1 MNIIDISP
9 EISEKIAVWPGD
21 TPYEREVLMDVARG
35 DSFGLSRIKSTLHL
49 GAHTDAPNHY
59 SVGKGISERSLNYY
73 FGPCQVVLTSVLKGE
88 RVAVDHLPEIKAPR
102 ILFKT
107 KSFPDPNCWNN
118 DFCSLSPDL
127 IDFLAGKNVLLV
139 GIDTPSI
146 DPFESK
152 ELEAH
157 SRVKNHNMAILEGIV
172 LDHVEEGLYTLSALP
187 LKLKGADA
195 SPVRAVLVKS
205 QSPASFSV

>member
-9 EISEKIAVWPGD
+9 EISEEIAVWPGD
-21 TPYEREVLMDVARG
+21 TLYKREVLMDVNQG
-35 DSFGLSRIKSTLHL
+35 DSFGLSRITSTLHL

-59 SVGKGISERSLNYY
+59 STGAGISERSLNYY
-73 FGPCQVVLTSVLKGE
+73 FGPCQVVSVSVSKGE
-88 RVAVDHLPEIKAPR
+88 RVVVDHLPEIKAPR
-102 ILFKT
+102 VLFKT
-107 KSFPDPNCWNN
+107 GSFPDPNNWNN
-118 DFCSLSPDL
+118 DFCSLSPEL
-127 IDFLAGKNVLLV
+127 IDLLAEKNVLLA

-157 SRVKNHNMAILEGIV
+157 SRVEKHNMAILEGVV
-172 LDHVEEGLYTLSALP
+172 LDKVREGFYTLCALP

-195 SPVRAVLVKS
+195 SPVRAVLIEN
-205 QSPASFSV
+205 F